1 MLIIATYPKLVLVV
15 ISIIKSDDV
24 GMAQFMK
31 DINLHGKIRK
41 FLVRFNTADFGSC
54 VSVIFSVSC
63 FVNFSEGSISQF
75 SHNLPESQ
83 GIDTLLDMR
92 ETLPLLAITTSNVK
106 RLLDTAQKRHFVVIS
121 LTHQN
126 LVTTVLL
133 EFLLGLIVSVMIH
146 YCRAGEEERV
156 KK

>member
-1 MLIIATYPKLVLVV
+1 MV
-15 ISIIKSDDV
+15 ISIIKPDDV

-31 DINLHGKIRK
+31 DINLHGKIIQ
-41 FLVRFNTADFGSC
+41 FLVRFNTANFGSC
-54 VSVIFSVSC
+54 VAMIFSMPS
-63 FVNFSEGSISQF
+63 FVDFSEGSISQF
-75 SHNLPESQ
+75 PHDLPKSK
-83 GIDTLLDMR
+83 GIDTFLDVR
-92 ETLPLLAITTSNVK
+92 ETLPLLTVTISNVE
-106 RLLDTAQKRHFVVIS
+106 RLLDAAQKRHFLLIS
-121 LTHQN
+121 LTQQN